1 MCTEEFTSAPKSII
15 FWADL
20 PLGNK
25 FPGESNLIP
34 YPEYLYLSL
43 LVFFVDL
50 NAPSKQFSKAKSK
63 LLRFEFNW
71 EMMYMFTIVLC
82 DFILF

>member
-1 MCTEEFTSAPKSII
+1 MCTEELTSAPKSIT

-20 PLGNK
+20 PLEKK

-34 YPEYLYLSL
+34 YPEYLYLL
-43 LVFFVDL
+43 LSVFFVDL

-63 LLRFEFNW
+63 LLTFELNW